1 MPSSEKT
8 YRQESKGQPHLRSS
22 SSETAKAGNRL
33 RVLIAEDD
41 PLAAIGL
48 RLLVTNLGHQVVAEA
63 RTGKEAINQAMLH
76 KPDLILMDVKM
87 PGDQDGIE
95 ATRII
100 LSSYDS
106 ASVILVTAYH
116 DEETIQRG
124 KKAGALA
131 YLIKPISEHELRA
144 AVKKVNTGPAN

>member
-1 MPSSEKT
+1 MNPSGKK
-8 YRQESKGQPHLRSS
+8 YRQEAQGQPHFRSDPA
-22 SSETAKAGNRL
+22 EPVKAGNRL

-41 PLAAIGL
+41 PLAAIGM

-95 ATRII
+95 ATRVI